1 MAAMLKRA
9 VLFAVVA
16 SLATPV
22 AAAPS
27 WRVQQ
32 SCALQRYL
40 RATPAFPTPGWGRE
54 ASNVSLGGSGL
65 SVGRRED
72 AAARAQFDSAMRS
85 GRAFADR
92 AAAQLAREK
101 DISQEE
107 AYRRIGAD
115 PGPWPQ
121 VSGAQCQALER
132 RSKTASR

>member
-1 MAAMLKRA
+1 MAVMLKRA
-9 VLFAVVA
+9 VLFTVVA

-32 SCALQRYL
+32 ACALQRYL
-40 RATPAFPTPGWGRE
+40 RATPAFPNPGWGRA
-54 ASNVSLGGSGL
+54 ASNVSLGGSSL
-65 SVGRRED
+65 SVSRRED
-72 AAARAQFDSAMRS
+72 AAARAQFDTAMRS

-121 VSGAQCQALER
+121 VTSAQCQALEQ

>member
-1 MAAMLKRA
+1 MLKQA
-9 VLFAVVA
+9 VLIIVVA

-22 AAAPS
+22 AAASS

-32 SCALQRYL
+32 ACALQRYL
-40 RATPAFPTPGWGRE
+40 RATPAFPTASWGHQ
-54 ASNVSLGGSGL
+54 ASNVSLGGSSL
-65 SVGRRED
+65 ATNRRED
-72 AAARAQFDSAMRS
+72 AAARAQFDTAMRS

-101 DISQEE
+101 NISQEE

-121 VSGAQCQALER
+121 VTGGQCQALER
-132 RSKTASR
+132 RSRTAAR

>member
-1 MAAMLKRA
+1 MLKRVA
-9 VLFAVVA
+9 LITVVA

-22 AAAPS
+22 VAAPS

-32 SCALQRYL
+32 ACALQRYL
-40 RATPAFPTPGWGRE
+40 RATPAFPTGTWGHQT
-54 ASNVSLGGSGL
+54 ANVSLGGSSRSTG
-65 SVGRRED
+65 GRED
-72 AAARAQFDSAMRS
+72 ALARARFDSAMRS

-101 DISQEE
+101 KISQEE

-121 VSGAQCQALER
+121 VTTAQCQALER
-132 RSKTASR
+132 RSRTAAR